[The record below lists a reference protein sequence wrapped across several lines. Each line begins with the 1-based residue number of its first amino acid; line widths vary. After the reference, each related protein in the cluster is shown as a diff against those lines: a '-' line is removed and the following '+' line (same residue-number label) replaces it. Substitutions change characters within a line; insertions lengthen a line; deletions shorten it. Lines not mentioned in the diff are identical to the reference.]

1 MNRKLLVDYVEVRNL
16 FNEEFKQTMQL
27 IQDGETHLDN
37 LAEGF
42 TEADRV
48 LFRLMLRRQTNA
60 DRIRAMSDEELSVWL
75 IRLHTICE
83 CCAVS
88 EECETMKRDVVCRQ
102 HIEEWLR
109 QPVKD
114 GEGGD

>member
-1 MNRKLLVDYVEVRNL
+1 MNKKLLIDYYEVRNL

-27 IQDGETHLDN
+27 IEAGETHLDN

-48 LFRLMLRRQTNA
+48 LFRLMFLHPQTNA
-60 DRIRAMSDEELSVWL
+60 DRIRAMSDEELAVFICDRCSDCSIEVCPGADMCNGRDGRSNGLVKWL
-75 IRLHTICE
+75 
-83 CCAVS
+83 
-88 EECETMKRDVVCRQ
+88 K
-102 HIEEWLR
+102 

-114 GEGGD
+114 GDNDG

>member
-1 MNRKLLVDYVEVRNL
+1 MNRKLLVDYDEVRKL
-16 FNEEFKQTMQL
+16 FDEEYKQTMQL

-48 LFRLMLRRQTNA
+48 IFRLMFFHPQTNA
-60 DRIRAMSDEELSVWL
+60 DRIRAMSDEELAEFVGDICLCSHIQYVDRKFCESRAVCGTDCIVDWL
-75 IRLHTICE
+75 
-83 CCAVS
+83 
-88 EECETMKRDVVCRQ
+88 K
-102 HIEEWLR
+102 

-114 GEGGD
+114 GEG